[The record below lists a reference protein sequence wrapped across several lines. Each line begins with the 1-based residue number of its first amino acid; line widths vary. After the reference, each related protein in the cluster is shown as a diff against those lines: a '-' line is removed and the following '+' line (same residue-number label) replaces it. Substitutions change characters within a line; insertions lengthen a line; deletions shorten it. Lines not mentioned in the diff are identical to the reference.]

1 MEGEREVR
9 REEEERGGVR
19 SWMGARVSGGG
30 DRWRGREAARVRVLR
45 ERGRRRGRKRR
56 SGASER
62 GATARASPQER
73 ATFIP
78 EDAK

>member
-30 DRWRGREAARVRVLR
+30 GRRRGREAARVRVLR

-62 GATARASPQER
+62 GEIGRASCRER
-73 ATFIP
+73 VS
-78 EDAK
+78 